1 VMAETSQRE
10 VLESLFWVGVEACA
24 PRRVLPAALPKEAP
38 KGETIILGAGKA
50 AAEMAAVAVEH
61 LQGPVSGCVVTRHG
75 HGAGRSTGDVKVIEA
90 GHPVPDENSLEAAQ
104 LMLEAARR
112 ARAEDRV
119 LFMISGGGSA
129 LLSCPIDGLAFEEK
143 RRIID
148 FLVKSGAPIEN
159 INFIRKHLS
168 KVKGGRLSAAAHAA
182 EQITYIISDVVG
194 DRPEDV
200 ASGPSL
206 PMTPDPERALALMR
220 DYGWPVSAELE
231 SAVRGA
237 AAPALAAHETHI
249 LARNKDAL
257 DAIEAAAH
265 AKIWKVY
272 NLGDQLAG
280 DAGETG
286 EDHARLALSFAD
298 SKDVTAIVSGGE
310 LTVRVKNP
318 AGCGGPNQEYLAGLM
333 TALPEGASVAALA
346 CDSDGIDGA
355 GDNAGAYF
363 DRHSAARIKAAGLD
377 PQELRRANNTYRLF
391 EASGGLIKTGPTR
404 TNVNDIRIIL
414 VNGNE

>member
-1 VMAETSQRE
+1 MMGKPDQRE
-10 VLESLFWVGVEACA
+10 VLESLFWCGVEACM
-24 PRRVLPAALPKEAP
+24 PRRVLPSALPKDAP
-38 KGETIILGAGKA
+38 KGETVILGAGKA

-61 LQGPVSGCVVTRHG
+61 LQGPVTGCVVTRYG
-75 HGAGRSTGDVKVIEA
+75 HGAGRSTGGVRVIEA
-90 GHPVPDENSLEAAQ
+90 GHPVPDENSLKAAQ
-104 LMLEAARR
+104 VILGMARR
-112 ARAEDRV
+112 TRAEDRV

-129 LLSCPIDGLAFEEK
+129 LLSCPIDGLAFEEQ
-143 RRIID
+143 RRITD
-148 FLVKSGAPIEN
+148 FLVKSGAPIQD

-168 KVKGGRLSAAAHAA
+168 QVKGGRLAAAARAA

-200 ASGPSL
+200 ASGPTV
-206 PMTPDPERALALMR
+206 PMTPDPERALALLR

-231 SAVRGA
+231 VAIRNA
-237 AAPALAAHETHI
+237 ATPAPAAHGIHI
-249 LARNKDAL
+249 LARNRDAL
-257 DAIEAAAH
+257 DAVEAAAQ

-286 EDHARLALSFAD
+286 EAHARLALSCAD
-298 SKDVTAIVSGGE
+298 GEVVTAIISGGE
-310 LTVRVKNP
+310 LTVRVKNA

-333 TALPEGASVAALA
+333 MALPDGAPVAVLA

-363 DRHSAARIKAAGLD
+363 DKYSKARIKAAGLD
-377 PQELRRANNTYRLF
+377 PRELRQTNDTYRLF

-404 TNVNDIRIIL
+404 TNVNDIRVIL
-414 VNGNE
+414 VNGDD